1 MLLIPAIDLKAG
13 QCVRLKQ
20 GRMDDDTVFSDD
32 PVAIARRWTEA
43 GARRLH
49 LVDLDGAF
57 AGSPKNR
64 ESIAAIC
71 AAFPDLPI
79 QVGGGIRDED
89 TIEQYLAM
97 GVSYVI
103 IGSKAVSDPHF
114 VSDACLSFP
123 GHVIVG
129 LDAKDG
135 MVAVDG
141 WAKISNQTAT
151 DLARRFEQDG
161 VSSIV
166 FTDIARDGM
175 MQGANM
181 EATRALARAVRI
193 PIIASGGMTDM
204 ADIDRLIDAG
214 DDGVSGAIIGRALYE
229 GGIDLRIAQARVDER
244 RGIPPFT
251 E

>member
-1 MLLIPAIDLKAG
+1 MLLIPAIDLKSG

-20 GRMDDDTVFSDD
+20 GRMEDDTVFSDD
-32 PVAIARRWTEA
+32 PVSVASKFVGA

-64 ESIAAIC
+64 EVIATIC
-71 AAFPDLPI
+71 RAHPELPI
-79 QVGGGIRDED
+79 QVGGGIRTEA
-89 TIEQYLAM
+89 TIEQYLEM
-97 GVSYVI
+97 GVSFVI

-129 LDAKDG
+129 LDARDG
-135 MVAVDG
+135 KVAVDG
-141 WAKISNQTAT
+141 WAKTSNLEAT
-151 DLARRFEQDG
+151 ELARRFEQDG

-181 EATRALARAVRI
+181 AATRALARAVRI

-204 ADIDRLIDAG
+204 TDIDRLIDGA
-214 DDGVSGAIIGRALYE
+214 DDGVAGAIIGRALYE
-229 GGIDLRIAQARVDER
+229 GTIDLAAAQAQVDLR
-244 RGIPPFT
+244 CGIPPFT

>member
-32 PVAIARRWTEA
+32 PVAMARRWVEA

-79 QVGGGIRDED
+79 QVGGGIREEE
-89 TIEQYLAM
+89 TIEQYLDM

-123 GHVIVG
+123 GHIIVG
-129 LDAKDG
+129 LDARDG
-135 MVAVDG
+135 KVAIDG
-141 WAKISNQTAT
+141 WAKTSNMDVTE
-151 DLARRFEQDG
+151 LASRFEQDG

-175 MQGANM
+175 MQGANL
-181 EATRALARAVRI
+181 TLLQDVCARTDRPV
-193 PIIASGGMTDM
+193 IASGGVSTVE
-204 ADIDRLIDAG
+204 DIRAIRELVPQ
-214 DDGVSGAIIGRALYE
+214 GVEGAIVGSALY
-229 GGIDLRIAQARVDER
+229 
-244 RGIPPFT
+244 RGAFT
-251 E
+251 LPEALDAAGRP

>member
-1 MLLIPAIDLKAG
+1 MLLIPAIDLKSG

-32 PVAIARRWTEA
+32 PVAVAAKFVAA

-57 AGSPKNR
+57 AGSPRNR
-64 ESIAAIC
+64 EVIAAIC
-71 AAFPDLPI
+71 RAYPDLPI
-79 QVGGGIRDED
+79 QVGGGIRTEE

-129 LDAKDG
+129 LDARDG
-135 MVAVDG
+135 KVAVDG
-141 WAKISNQTAT
+141 WAKTSNLEVT

-204 ADIDRLIDAG
+204 SDIDRLIDAG
-214 DDGVSGAIIGRALYE
+214 EDGVAGAIIGRALYE
-229 GGIDLRIAQARVDER
+229 GSIDLAAAQARVDER
-244 RGIPPFT
+244 CGIPPFT

>member
-20 GRMDDDTVFSDD
+20 GRMEDDTVFSDD
-32 PVAIARRWTEA
+32 PVAVAARFVAA

-64 ESIAAIC
+64 AVIEAIC
-71 AAFPDLPI
+71 RANPDLPI
-79 QVGGGIRDED
+79 QVGGGIRTEE

-129 LDAKDG
+129 LDAREGK
-135 MVAVDG
+135 VAVDG
-141 WAKISNQTAT
+141 WAKTSNIEVTE
-151 DLARRFEQDG
+151 LARRFEQDG

-193 PIIASGGMTDM
+193 PIIASGGMTDV
-204 ADIDRLIDAG
+204 ADIDRLIEAG
-214 DDGVSGAIIGRALYE
+214 DDGVAGAIIGRALYE
-229 GGIDLRIAQARVDER
+229 GRIDLAVAQARVDER
-244 RGIPPFT
+244 CGVPPFT

>member
-20 GRMDDDTVFSDD
+20 GRMDDDTVFSD
-32 PVAIARRWTEA
+32 A
-43 GARRLH
+43 
-49 LVDLDGAF
+49 
-57 AGSPKNR
+57 KNR

-71 AAFPDLPI
+71 AAFPELPI
-79 QVGGGIRDED
+79 QVGGGIREEE

-129 LDAKDG
+129 LDARDG
-135 MVAVDG
+135 KVAIDG
-141 WAKISNQTAT
+141 WAKTSNTDAT

-204 ADIDRLIDAG
+204 ADIDRLIDAA
-214 DDGVSGAIIGRALYE
+214 DDGVAGAIIGRALYE
-229 GGIDLRIAQARVDER
+229 GGIDLGMAQSRVDER
-244 RGIPPFT
+244 CGVPPFT

>member
-1 MLLIPAIDLKAG
+1 MLLIPAIDLKTG

-32 PVAIARRWTEA
+32 PVAMARRWVEA

-64 ESIAAIC
+64 ASIAAIC
-71 AAFPDLPI
+71 AAFPELPI

-97 GVSYVI
+97 GISYVI

-181 EATRALARAVRI
+181 EATRALARAVKI

-229 GGIDLRIAQARVDER
+229 GGIDLRLAQARVDER

>member
-1 MLLIPAIDLKAG
+1 MEDN
-13 QCVRLKQ
+13 
-20 GRMDDDTVFSDD
+20 TVFSDD
-32 PVAIARRWTEA
+32 PLAMAQRWVDA

-57 AGSPKNR
+57 AGSPRNR
-64 ESIAAIC
+64 SSIAAIC
-71 AAFPDLPI
+71 EAFPDLPI
-79 QVGGGIRDED
+79 QVGGGIRDEE
-89 TIEQYLAM
+89 TIEQYLDM

-103 IGSKAVSDPHF
+103 IGTKAVAEPHF
-114 VSDACLSFP
+114 IADVCLSFP
-123 GHVIVG
+123 GHIIVG

-135 MVAVDG
+135 KVAIDG
-141 WAKISNQTAT
+141 WAKISSHDVT

-204 ADIDRLIDAG
+204 NDIERLIDAA
-214 DDGVSGAIIGRALYE
+214 DDGVAGAIIGRALYE
-229 GGIDLRIAQARVDER
+229 GGIDLGIAQARVDER
-244 RGIPPFT
+244 CGIPPFT

>member
-1 MLLIPAIDLKAG
+1 MLLIPAIDLKTG

-32 PVAIARRWTEA
+32 PVAMARRWVEA

-64 ESIAAIC
+64 ASIAAIC
-71 AAFPDLPI
+71 AAFPELPI

-97 GVSYVI
+97 GISYVI

-151 DLARRFEQDG
+151 ELARRFEQDG

-181 EATRALARAVRI
+181 EATRALARAVKI

-229 GGIDLRIAQARVDER
+229 GGIDLRLAQARVDER

>member
-1 MLLIPAIDLKAG
+1 MLLIPAIDLKSG

-20 GRMDDDTVFSDD
+20 GRMEDDTVFSDD
-32 PVAIARRWTEA
+32 PVAVAARFVAA

-64 ESIAAIC
+64 EVIAAIC
-71 AAFPDLPI
+71 AAHPELPI
-79 QVGGGIRDED
+79 QVGGGIRTEE
-89 TIEQYLAM
+89 TIEQYLEM

-129 LDAKDG
+129 LDAREGK
-135 MVAVDG
+135 VAVDG
-141 WAKISNQTAT
+141 WAKTSNLEVTE
-151 DLARRFEQDG
+151 LARRFEQDG
-161 VSSIV
+161 VTAIV

-181 EATRALARAVRI
+181 QATRALARAVRI

-204 ADIDRLIDAG
+204 NDVERLMDAA
-214 DDGVSGAIIGRALYE
+214 DDGVAGAIIGRALYE
-229 GGIDLRIAQARVDER
+229 GTIDLGVAQARVDER
-244 RGIPPFT
+244 CGVPPFT

>member
-1 MLLIPAIDLKAG
+1 MLLIPAIDLKTG

-32 PVAIARRWTEA
+32 PVAMARRWVEA

-64 ESIAAIC
+64 ASIAAIC
-71 AAFPDLPI
+71 AAFPELPI

-97 GVSYVI
+97 GISYVI

-181 EATRALARAVRI
+181 EATRALARAVKI

-204 ADIDRLIDAG
+204 VDIDRLIDAG

-229 GGIDLRIAQARVDER
+229 GGIDLRLAQARVDER

>member
-1 MLLIPAIDLKAG
+1 MLLIPAIDLKDGA
-13 QCVRLKQ
+13 CVRLKQ
-20 GRMDDDTVFSDD
+20 GRMEDNTVFSDD
-32 PVAIARRWTEA
+32 PLAMAQRWVDA

-57 AGSPKNR
+57 AGSPRNR
-64 ESIAAIC
+64 SSIAAIC
-71 AAFPDLPI
+71 EAFPDLPI
-79 QVGGGIRDED
+79 QVGGGIRDEE
-89 TIEQYLAM
+89 TIEQYLDM

-103 IGSKAVSDPHF
+103 IGTKAVAEPHF
-114 VSDACLSFP
+114 IADVCLSFP
-123 GHVIVG
+123 GHIIVG

-135 MVAVDG
+135 KVAIDG
-141 WAKISNQTAT
+141 WAKISSHDVT

-204 ADIDRLIDAG
+204 NDIERLIDAA
-214 DDGVSGAIIGRALYE
+214 DDGVAGAIIGRALYE
-229 GGIDLRIAQARVDER
+229 GGIDLGIAQARVDER
-244 RGIPPFT
+244 CGIPPFT